1 MFDIITSEEFRN
13 VIIDSFDTS
22 EPILKLEHFYG
33 KRGNIVKKCIVLL
46 SREIFSYIQTNYKL
60 EQIGLIGGSSYKI
73 PIYAFEHNGEKIG
86 IYLSPM
92 GSVLC
97 GGNIIECS
105 HITGAD
111 KFVMFGSC
119 GSLDKNV
126 TTGKFIIPTEAYR
139 DEGLSYHYMKPSDF
153 VSIKNAR
160 KVEQIFS
167 KYKIP
172 FVKGKVWTTDA
183 PLMET
188 VNLVKRRKEEGC
200 IGVEMELAACQ
211 AITNYY
217 KLDLYNFLQPGDVLM
232 KDCYDKS
239 LLHNANHDLV
249 KLEIGLRIIEEI

>member
-1 MFDIITSEEFRN
+1 M
-13 VIIDSFDTS
+13 IIDSFDTS

-46 SREIFSYIQTNYKL
+46 SREIFDFLQNNYKL
-60 EQIGLIGGSSYKI
+60 EQIGLIGGSSYKV
-73 PIYAFEHNGEKIG
+73 PIYAFEYKGEKIG

-97 GGNIIECS
+97 GGNIVECS
-105 HITGAD
+105 YITGAT

-119 GSLDKNV
+119 GSLDKNI
-126 TTGKFIIPTEAYR
+126 TNGKFIIPTEAYR

-153 VSIKNAR
+153 IKIKNAE
-160 KVEQIFS
+160 KLESIFK
-167 KYKIP
+167 KYNIP
-172 FVKGKVWTTDA
+172 LVKGKVWTTDA

-200 IGVEMELAACQ
+200 IAVEMELAACQ
-211 AITNYY
+211 AVADYY
-217 KLDLYNFLQPGDVLM
+217 KLELYDFLQPGDVVVEG
-232 KDCYDKS
+232 CYDKS
-239 LLHNANHDLV
+239 LLHDANHDLI